1 MTHRKQKANNSTFK
15 LSKWILSF
23 DWLVQTSYSGD
34 RGAILAHVTCLS
46 YSKTCPTGLKKINK
60 RTIITTTRNYEN
72 IRVIYKVIDILTV
85 PFSRGRS
92 SSGSSE
98 VVRVLSLPM
107 KSRGLGWKYER
118 KIGTSMLN
126 CSFFLDF
133 ICNLLW
139 VVKFPSTPSRKI
151 NFLSVRENHAKEL
164 T

>member
-46 YSKTCPTGLKKINK
+46 YSKTCPTGLKKMNK

-85 PFSRGRS
+85 PLSRGRS
-92 SSGSSE
+92 SSGSSK

-107 KSRGLGWKYER
+107 KSRGLG
-118 KIGTSMLN
+118 
-126 CSFFLDF
+126 
-133 ICNLLW
+133 
-139 VVKFPSTPSRKI
+139 
-151 NFLSVRENHAKEL
+151 
-164 T
+164 